1 MTGITYSLVDFV
13 TGGPIIDL
21 PVRKGAS
28 WSAQLGRPDSVSCS
42 VNMRDAAARSLDLRS
57 ASEPNK
63 ALLLARTD
71 EDNIIAWGLIGDDGR
86 QWSEDKRT
94 VELTASGIDETWLGR
109 NPIAPAA
116 ALTAKLTTLDA
127 EGFQVPN
134 PALDTTVSDVSHGT
148 IGKRLV
154 QQLVA
159 WPGSP
164 AIFDFPPDEP
174 GTRTQTYTFASLKS
188 VGSALSDLTKQEDG
202 PDFAFLARRSGLGLR
217 YVMVHGT
224 EAEPRIGAHVGTW
237 PVSGL
242 TPVTNLEVSDAVAA
256 GASVG
261 WMTGGKQSGDIIM
274 SRVIAPSRIADGY
287 APFSII
293 DTTHTDVSVQTTLD
307 SYNRANVADAGK
319 TIRDLSFSVRADAS
333 PALGQYRPG
342 DTVDLDVPTDHLW
355 LPPGQTIRV
364 RVMSMSGDEKGKT
377 VKIGCVIVDG

>member
-1 MTGITYSLVDFV
+1 MTGVTYSLVDFV

-21 PVRKGAS
+21 PVKKGAS

-42 VNMRDAAARSLDLRS
+42 VNMRDAAARSLDLRA

-86 QWSEDKRT
+86 QWSEDKRS

-109 NPIAPAA
+109 NPIAPATALTA
-116 ALTAKLTTLDA
+116 ALTVSDA
-127 EGFQVPN
+127 EGFKIPN
-134 PALDTTVSDVSHGT
+134 PALDTTISGVSHGT

-164 AIFDFPPDEP
+164 TIFEFPPDEP
-174 GTRTQTYTFASLKS
+174 GSRTETYAFASLKT

-202 PDFAFLARRSGLGLR
+202 PDFAFLARREGIGLR

-224 EAEPRIGAHVGTW
+224 EAQPRLGTHAGTW
-237 PVSGL
+237 PISGI
-242 TPVTNLEVSDAVAA
+242 TPVTGLDVADAVAA

-293 DTTHTDVSVQTTLD
+293 DTSHTDVSVQATMD

-319 TIRDLSFSVRADAS
+319 PIRDVAFVVRADAS
-333 PALGQYRPG
+333 PSLGAYRPG
-342 DTVDLDVPTDHLW
+342 DTVDLDVPDGHLW
-355 LPPGQTIRV
+355 LPPGRTIRI
-364 RVMSMSGDEKGKT
+364 RIMSMSGDEKGKT
-377 VKIGCVIVDG
+377 VKIGGVILNG